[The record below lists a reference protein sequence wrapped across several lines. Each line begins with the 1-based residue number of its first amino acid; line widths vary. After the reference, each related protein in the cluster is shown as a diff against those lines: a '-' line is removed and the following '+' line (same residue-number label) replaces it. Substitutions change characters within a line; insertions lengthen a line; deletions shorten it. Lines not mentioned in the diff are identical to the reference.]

1 MYRKII
7 KELENFKNESK
18 SLPLMIIGARQ
29 IGKTYVI
36 EEFAKHEYENY
47 VKINFEE
54 QPEFK
59 SVFEENLVS
68 KEIISRIELLL
79 GKEINIENTLIF
91 FDEIQT
97 CPNAITS
104 LKYFAESSAKYK
116 VVCAGSLL
124 GVALKREKVS
134 FPVGK
139 VKTINMYQL
148 DFEEFLIAI
157 GQEKLAIEIRKCYKN
172 KQQMLEPLHNKL
184 VKFYTDYLYVGGM
197 PDAVL
202 SYINSSFSII
212 RVDRTI
218 AKNIIN
224 NYIAD
229 MSKYVD
235 GSTETIKLI
244 NIYQS
249 LPKQLNRENVK
260 FKYKIISEFAN
271 KRDYDLPITWLTSSG
286 IVLKS
291 NSLDSVNIPLSTGED
306 VNNFKMYMADTGL
319 LTAMAGSEYLDL
331 IEGANNTFKGSV
343 VENYVAIQLRSMGFD
358 LLYYKPNKSLE
369 IDFIVRLER
378 KNYSYRSKSW
388 QR

>member
-18 SLPLMIIGARQ
+18 SLPIMIIGARQ

-36 EEFAKHEYENY
+36 EEFARNEYENY
-47 VKINFEE
+47 IKINFEE

-68 KEIISRIELLL
+68 KDIISRIELLL

-91 FDEIQT
+91 FDEIQV
-97 CPNAITS
+97 CPKAVTS
-104 LKYFAESSAKYK
+104 LKYFSESKENYK
-116 VVCAGSLL
+116 IVCAGSLL

-157 GQEKLAIEIRKCYKN
+157 GQEKLISEIRKCYNN
-172 KQQMLEPLHNKL
+172 KVQMLEPIHNRL
-184 VKFYTDYLYVGGM
+184 IKFYTDYLYVGGM

-202 SYINSSFSII
+202 NYINSEFSII
-212 RVDRTI
+212 RVDKTI

-249 LPKQLNRENVK
+249 LPKQLNRENIK

-291 NSLDSVNIPLSTGED
+291 NNLDSINVPLSAGED
-306 VNNFKMYMADTGL
+306 INNFKMYMADTGL

-331 IEGANNTFKGSV
+331 VEGADNTFKGSV
-343 VENYVAIQLRSMGFD
+343 VENYVAVQFISMGFD
-358 LLYYKPNKSLE
+358 LLYYKPNKSIE
-369 IDFIVRLER
+369 IDFLIRLGR
-378 KNYSYRSKSW
+378 KNYSYRSKS
-388 QR
+388 RER

>member
-36 EEFAKHEYENY
+36 EEFAKNKYENY
-47 VKINFEE
+47 IKINFEE
-54 QPEFK
+54 HPEFK
-59 SVFEENLVS
+59 AVFEENLVS

-79 GKEINIENTLIF
+79 GKVVNIENTLIF
-91 FDEIQT
+91 FDEIQA
-97 CPNAITS
+97 CPKAVTS
-104 LKYFAESSAKYK
+104 LKYFAESAQPYK
-116 VVCAGSLL
+116 IICAGSLL
-124 GVALKREKVS
+124 GVALKRERVS

-148 DFEEFLIAI
+148 DFEEFLTAI
-157 GQEKLAIEIRKCYKN
+157 GQEKLITEIRKCYNN
-172 KQQMLEPLHNKL
+172 KTQMLEPLHNRL
-184 VKFYTDYLYVGGM
+184 IKFYTDYLYVGGM

-202 SYINSSFSII
+202 NYINNEFSII
-212 RVDRTI
+212 RIDKAI

-229 MSKYVD
+229 MSKYVE

-249 LPKQLNRENVK
+249 LPKQLNRENIK
-260 FKYKIISEFAN
+260 FKYKIISEYAN
-271 KRDYDLPITWLTSSG
+271 KRDYDLPVTWLTSSG
-286 IVLKS
+286 IILKS
-291 NSLDSVNIPLSTGED
+291 NSLDNVSIPLSAGED

-331 IEGANNTFKGSV
+331 VQGADNIFKGSV
-343 VENYVAIQLRSMGFD
+343 VENYVAVQLMSMGFD

-369 IDFIVRLER
+369 IDFLVRLER
-378 KNYSYRSKSW
+378 KNYSYRSKS
-388 QR
+388 R